1 MKNRQESLIPLDKF
15 KVFKKKK
22 IKNISPS
29 IYKPEFVPYYL
40 LIKEKFKLTCNET
53 ILYGFIKFYL
63 SGNEEQRGFF
73 FKNDQLGKIIG
84 IESISNIS
92 KILKKLSNEGLLEL
106 IYIKN
111 DDGSTKRLI
120 KLLEGGV
127 VASDKG
133 GVVASDNGGCCQR
146 QPNNNIKNNNIYIN
160 NIYKSFLENFNKN
173 ENQYRLK
180 EDRKKKINARI
191 KDFNCDDILLAIE
204 HASEDDFYSG
214 NNKTGWKA
222 DLDYIV
228 RNFAITEK
236 LINLI
241 PTRSGQN
248 AKMPKF
254 VSAPSQNEPD

>member
-29 IYKPEFVPYYL
+29 IYKPEFIPYYL
-40 LIKEKFKLTCNET
+40 LIREKFELTCNET

-63 SGNEEQRGFF
+63 SGNEIQKGFY

-92 KILKKLSNEGLLEL
+92 KILKKLSDKGLLEL
-106 IYIKN
+106 MYIKN

-120 KLLEGGV
+120 KLLDGGV

-146 QPNNNIKNNNIYIN
+146 QPNNNIKDNYIYIN
-160 NIYKSFLENFNKN
+160 NIYRHFLEKFEKSDK
-173 ENQYRLK
+173 QYCLTT
-180 EDRKKKINARI
+180 DRKNKINARLKEFSEENI
-191 KDFNCDDILLAIE
+191 KLAINN
-204 HASEDDFYSG
+204 ASEDDFYSG

-228 RNFAITEK
+228 RSFAITEK

-241 PTRSGQN
+241 PTKSGQN
-248 AKMPKF
+248 ARMPKF
-254 VSAPSQNEPD
+254 VSAPSQNESD